1 MKTIIGLGQLGCDI
15 AEMFEQV
22 SGYRVKLLDTEIEGP
37 NCYELGVYDGPE
49 EYEANTPDL
58 SQFFSDIDGEVL
70 FVLAGHTNASGSTL
84 QILKQLAKHKP
95 NILYLVPDN
104 EVLDNTQTLQLNL
117 TFNVLQEYSRSD
129 VIGRVFLV
137 SNSRVEAMVGETS
150 LLEAEEKFNKF
161 VVDTVT
167 NLDYFSTQQ
176 AVLDKAEQLKSHA
189 KIASYG
195 ILDLSSGED
204 NFYYPMM
211 GEMNRIYYF
220 AINEEEL
227 KKDNKLIKKIKDFT
241 NKEVRSSYKVFNIKT
256 KQSYCYFVSYSS
268 EIQKLD
274 MLKDF

>member
-1 MKTIIGLGQLGCDI
+1 MKTIIGLGRLGCDI
-15 AEMFEQV
+15 AEMFEHIN
-22 SGYRVKLLDTEIEGP
+22 GYRVKLLDAEIEGP
-37 NCYELGVYDGPE
+37 NCYEFGVHDNPE
-49 EYEANTPDL
+49 EYEASTPDL
-58 SQFFSDIDGEVL
+58 SHFFSDIDGEVL
-70 FVLAGHTNASGSTL
+70 LILTGHTNISGSTL
-84 QILKQLAKHKP
+84 QILRQLAKHKP
-95 NILYLVPDN
+95 NILYLIPDN
-104 EVLDNTQTLQLNL
+104 EVLDNTQALQLNL

-137 SNSRVEAMVGETS
+137 SNSRVETMVGETS

-176 AVLDKAEQLKSHA
+176 TVLDKAEQPKFHA

-204 NFYYPMM
+204 NFYYPMS
-211 GEMNRIYYF
+211 GEMNRVYYF

-241 NKEVRSSYKVFNIKT
+241 NKEVRSGYKVFNIKT

-274 MLKDF
+274 ILKDF